1 MKNLK
6 VAVLSLIVFGVVS
19 CIDAA
24 PRDAAPRDTRPKIP
38 WSQEVIN
45 SWIGASVTKIIKHW
59 GAPDKTY
66 TISGKEYVV
75 YVNEGSYSHPGG
87 RFSSGYSSSYVGC
100 TVTFE
105 IRNGTIVGGNA
116 VGPSCNN
123 Q

>member
-1 MKNLK
+1 MKNFKIWFLP
-6 VAVLSLIVFGVVS
+6 VVLFGVVS
-19 CIDAA
+19 CIDAE
-24 PRDAAPRDTRPKIP
+24 PRNAAPKIP

-45 SWIGASVTKIIKHW
+45 AWVGRPVTRILSSPNW
-59 GAPDKTY
+59 GAPTKTY

-116 VGPSCNN
+116 VGPSCND